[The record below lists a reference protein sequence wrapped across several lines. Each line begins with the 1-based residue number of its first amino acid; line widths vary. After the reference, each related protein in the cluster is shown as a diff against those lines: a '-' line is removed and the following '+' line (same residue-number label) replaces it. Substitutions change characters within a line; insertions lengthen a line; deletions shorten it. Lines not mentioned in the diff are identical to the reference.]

1 MELTN
6 GIKGD
11 PSSLFK
17 PLTPAQ
23 EKVAALVV
31 VGLTMKQIAE
41 RLDLSWHTVHAHI
54 KAIADLLPTDG
65 VPAMMRVYLWANGR
79 LYPPTNEH
87 PRV

>member
-1 MELTN
+1 LTN

-11 PSSLFK
+11 ASSLFK

-23 EKVAALVV
+23 EKVAALVAD
-31 VGLTMKQIAE
+31 GSTMRQIAA
-41 RLDLSWHTVHAHI
+41 RLNISWHTVHAHI
-54 KAIADLLPTDG
+54 RAIADLLPIDG
-65 VPAMMRVYLWANGR
+65 VPARMRVYLWTNGR